1 MNPAINYLEKSSI
14 WEKSGSLHL
23 YFALQVNELS
33 SMELSWQKLIL
44 TLNRFGK
51 QLTILLVVLLISV
64 VYPQRVKF
72 QYEFQKGQRWNY
84 ETLLAPYDIPIKKSA
99 EQIAQDRARLIASF
113 IPYYK
118 LDKTVEER
126 QLEQFRENFHTW
138 FLSVHGD
145 SLGAELK
152 TRYESMMAQGEGLL
166 SRIYQNG
173 VIEVDPQHQNKG
185 PDFVV
190 NVISG
195 NTLRPTLLASLK
207 DPDKAEKELYEVYD
221 SLALSGVKLPTR
233 GIFQGL
239 LFPNI
244 FYDVDHSQK
253 MLDQALS
260 EIVTT
265 KGIVRKGEVIVTKN
279 AVITDS
285 IYEILVSFKE
295 KFEQDYGPASVASW
309 VYVGYL
315 LLIVLVFVA
324 FLMYVSAYRKE
335 ILNRWSYLISVL
347 IWPVVFIYLTFLVEK
362 TNTISVFL
370 LPYTIVPI
378 VMRHFFSYRLAFFV
392 HVLVVLL
399 CSLLTSV
406 GYQFAFIQ
414 IVAGVVAVLAVTDAR
429 YWGRFF
435 MSVLYITLTYV
446 VGFFATELIKEG
458 NLAQIDW
465 PMFGW
470 LAGNSVLVLLAF
482 PLIPLMERSF
492 GFVSSISLVELSDM
506 EKPLLKML
514 SLKAAGTF
522 QHSIQVGHLSEAA
535 AKAIGA
541 DALLVKVGALYH
553 DVGKALNPEFFVEN
567 QQLYNPHENMDCKES
582 AAMIISHVTKG
593 AELARKYRL
602 PQKLID
608 FILTHHGTTRVEFF
622 YKTYCNE
629 HPDEE
634 VDVADFTYP
643 GPRPRTKEEGILMIA
658 DSVEATLRSVKEPS
672 LEVIHE
678 VVDKTIERKL
688 ADGQFNQCE
697 LSFKELEKIK
707 EVLKQQLVSIYHP
720 RIAYPT

>member
-1 MNPAINYLEKSSI
+1 
-14 WEKSGSLHL
+14 
-23 YFALQVNELS
+23 
-33 SMELSWQKLIL
+33 MELSWQKFMLI
-44 TLNRFGK
+44 LNRFGK
-51 QLTILLVVLLISV
+51 QLTILLVVLLISI

-84 ETLLAPYDIPIKKSA
+84 ETLLAPYDIPIKKSP
-99 EQIAQDRARLIASF
+99 EQIARDRTRLVESF

-118 LDKTVEER
+118 LDKQVETR
-126 QLEQFRENFHTW
+126 QEELLREHFHTW
-138 FLSVHGD
+138 FISVHGD
-145 SLGAELK
+145 SIAGELQD
-152 TRYESMMAQGEGLL
+152 RYNLMWSNGQRLL
-166 SRIYQNG
+166 SDVYKEG
-173 VIEVDPQHQNKG
+173 VVDIDPQHLNRG
-185 PDFVV
+185 PDFVI

-195 NTLRPTLLASLK
+195 NTLRPRLLSSLMTPDEAQATLYLK
-207 DPDKAEKELYEVYD
+207 YD
-221 SLALSGVKLPTR
+221 SLSLRGTNLPTKSL
-233 GIFQGL
+233 FQGL
-239 LFPNI
+239 VFPNI
-244 FYDVDHSQK
+244 VYDVAHSQK

-260 EIVTT
+260 ELVTT
-265 KGIVRKGEVIVTKN
+265 RGIVRKGEVIVTKN

-285 IYEILVSFKE
+285 IYDILLSFKE
-295 KFEQDYGPASVASW
+295 KFEQDYGPASGASL
-309 VYVGYL
+309 VYLGYL
-315 LLIVLVFVA
+315 ILIVLVFVA
-324 FLMYVSAYRKE
+324 FLMYVRAYRPE
-335 ILNRWSYLISVL
+335 LLNKWSYLISVL
-347 IWPVVFIYLTFLVEK
+347 VWPVVFIYLTFLVEK

-378 VMRHFFSYRLAFFV
+378 IMRHFFSYRLAFFV

-492 GFVSSISLVELSDM
+492 GFVSAISLVELSDM

-514 SLKAAGTF
+514 SLKAPGTF

-553 DVGKALNPEFFVEN
+553 DVGKTVNPEFFVEN
-567 QQLYNPHENMDCKES
+567 QQLYNPHENMDCKDS

-608 FILTHHGTTRVEFF
+608 FILTHHGTTQVGFF
-622 YKTYCNE
+622 YKTYCKE

-634 VDVADFTYP
+634 VDPAAFTYP
-643 GPRPRTKEEGILMIA
+643 GPKPRTKEEGILMIA
-658 DSVEATLRSVKEPS
+658 DSVEATLRSIKEPS
-672 LEVIHE
+672 EKVISD
-678 VVDKTIERKL
+678 VVDQTIGRKL
-688 ADGQFNQCE
+688 SEGQFTRCE
-697 LSFKELEKIK
+697 LSFKELEKVR
-707 EVLKQQLVSIYHP
+707 EVFKKQLVSIYHP
-720 RIAYPT
+720 RIAYPS

>member
-1 MNPAINYLEKSSI
+1 
-14 WEKSGSLHL
+14 
-23 YFALQVNELS
+23 
-33 SMELSWQKLIL
+33 MELSWQKLIL
-44 TLNRFGK
+44 VLNRFGK
-51 QLTILLVVLLISV
+51 QLTILLVVLLISI
-64 VYPQRVKF
+64 VYPQKVKF

-84 ETLLAPYDIPIKKSA
+84 ETLLAPYDIPIKKSP
-99 EQIAQDRARLIASF
+99 EQIAQDRSRLIASF

-118 LDKTVEER
+118 FDKTIEPR
-126 QLEQFRENFHTW
+126 QLEHFQENFHTW

-145 SLGAELK
+145 SLDSGLK
-152 TRYESMMAQGEGLL
+152 NRYQALLAVGENLL
-166 SRIYQNG
+166 SRIYKRG
-173 VIEVDPQHQNKG
+173 VIEIDPQHLNRG
-185 PDFVV
+185 PDFVI

-195 NTLRPTLLASLK
+195 NTLRPTLLSSLPT
-207 DPDKAEKELYEVYD
+207 PDQAERKLYEVYD
-221 SLALSGVKLPTR
+221 SLALSGVQLPTR
-233 GIFQGL
+233 SLFQGL
-239 LFPNI
+239 IFPNI
-244 FYDVDHSQK
+244 MYDVDHSQK

-260 EIVTT
+260 ELVTT

-285 IYEILVSFKE
+285 IYDMLVSFRE
-295 KFEQDYGPASVASW
+295 KFEQDYGPASGASW
-309 VYVGYL
+309 VYLGYL
-315 LLIVLVFVA
+315 LLILLVFVA
-324 FLMYVSAYRKE
+324 FLMYVNAYRKE
-335 ILNRWSYLISVL
+335 ILNKWSYLISVL
-347 IWPVVFIYLTFLVEK
+347 VWPVVFIYLTFLVEK
-362 TNTISVFL
+362 SNTISVFL

-414 IVAGVVAVLAVTDAR
+414 IVAGVVAVLAVTDTR

-458 NLAQIDW
+458 NLGQIDW

-492 GFVSSISLVELSDM
+492 GFVSAISLVELSDM
-506 EKPLLKML
+506 ETPLLKML
-514 SLKAAGTF
+514 ALKAPGTF
-522 QHSIQVGHLSEAA
+522 QHSIQVAHMCEAA

-541 DALLVKVGALYH
+541 DDLLVKVGALYH

-567 QQLYNPHENMDCKES
+567 QQLYNPHENMDCKDS
-582 AAMIISHVTKG
+582 AAVIISHVTKG

-629 HPDEE
+629 HPDAE
-634 VDVADFTYP
+634 VDPSDFTYP
-643 GPRPRTKEEGILMIA
+643 GPKPRTREEGILMIA
-658 DSVEATLRSVKEPS
+658 DSVEATLRSIKEPS
-672 LEVIHE
+672 EEAIHD
-678 VVDKTIERKL
+678 VVDKTIQHKL
-688 ADGQFNQCE
+688 TDGQFTNCK
-697 LSFKELEKIK
+697 LSFRELEVVRD
-707 EVLKQQLVSIYHP
+707 VLKQQLTSIYHP
-720 RIAYPT
+720 RVAYPS